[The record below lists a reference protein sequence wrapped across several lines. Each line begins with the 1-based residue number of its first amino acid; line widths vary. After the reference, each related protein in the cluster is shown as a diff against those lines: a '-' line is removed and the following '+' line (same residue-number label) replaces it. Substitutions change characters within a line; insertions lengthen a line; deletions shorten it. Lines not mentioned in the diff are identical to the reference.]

1 MLSIRTTS
9 SVVQI
14 AVLLFVC
21 VSAIAAQD
29 QQVPTVTAPPPAK
42 VISAEE
48 RALLDRT
55 DDTKS
60 RLKKTLELA
69 EGHLLK
75 AETHTNQE
83 QHNEAS
89 AELGRYWALIEDIM
103 RQLSTLDTD
112 KTKTRDL
119 YKRLELALR
128 AHATRLAMVRRTTPL
143 EYAVWVKEIEEFTR
157 SSRTEALNSF
167 YGHTVV
173 RELQTSP
180 TAEKSPKNGLTAP
193 ESKQP

>member
-1 MLSIRTTS
+1 MISTRTTS
-9 SVVQI
+9 SIVQI
-14 AVLLFVC
+14 AVLMV
-21 VSAIAAQD
+21 VSASAIAAQD
-29 QQVPTVTAPPPAK
+29 QPVSTVTAPPPAR

-48 RALLDRT
+48 RSLLDRT
-55 DDTKS
+55 SDNKS
-60 RLKKTLELA
+60 RLKKALELA

-75 AETHTNQE
+75 AETHTTQE

-89 AELGRYWALIEDIM
+89 AELGRYWALIEDVFSH
-103 RQLSTLDTD
+103 LSPLNND

-128 AHATRLAMVRRTTPL
+128 AHGTRLAMLRRTTPL

-173 RELQTSP
+173 REAPSSP
-180 TAEKSPKNGLTAP
+180 TAEKSPKNTLTSP